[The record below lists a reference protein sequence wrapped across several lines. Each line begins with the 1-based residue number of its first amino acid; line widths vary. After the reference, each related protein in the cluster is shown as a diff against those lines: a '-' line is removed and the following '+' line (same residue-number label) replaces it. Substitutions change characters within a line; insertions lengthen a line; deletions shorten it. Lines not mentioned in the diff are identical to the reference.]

1 MPSNLS
7 GHVLKLVILQ
17 AVNAITPLCKT
28 WGPYL
33 ANRIIQGILSS
44 PVEALC
50 EISITDIVR
59 NYIRDT
65 K

>member
-1 MPSNLS
+1 M
-7 GHVLKLVILQ
+7 ILQ
-17 AVNAITPLCKT
+17 AVNAVTPLCKT

-50 EISITDIVR
+50 EISITDVVCDC
-59 NYIRDT
+59 IRDT
-65 K
+65 KRYGDVMAQF